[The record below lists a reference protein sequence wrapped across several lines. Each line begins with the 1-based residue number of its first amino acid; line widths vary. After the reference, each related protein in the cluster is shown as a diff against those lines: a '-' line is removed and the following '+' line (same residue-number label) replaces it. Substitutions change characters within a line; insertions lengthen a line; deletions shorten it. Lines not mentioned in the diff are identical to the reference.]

1 MQQSWRIHDG
11 CGCVRP
17 LALFAPLLLY
27 WHHTRGENLM
37 SVEKLVLPLPGGLK
51 VYVEHHCFDPSFETV
66 LLVNGALATTASFGQ
81 TIRYLG
87 ERLNALCFDL
97 PYAGQSRQHN
107 VCDYALTKDDEIDI
121 LMHLADRFRPAY
133 LLSVSWGGVA
143 SLFALA
149 RGCASVRRAA
159 IASFSPFLNAAMT
172 DYVTRARDHIAA
184 GQNLQA
190 AQLLNDTVGR
200 HLPRIMKLY
209 NYRYL
214 TRLPRDEQ
222 DQVAFHVDQ
231 ILAME
236 PERYL
241 NEFRRIGCDVKFV
254 NGDLDE
260 YTTAADVRRLGDYV
274 RRAEF
279 ATIRGA
285 GHFLDL
291 EGRVQQEQM
300 RTVLCD
306 FFCGERE
313 PYTPHA
319 SIANSST
326 PQRLPFQV
334 PALS

>member
-1 MQQSWRIHDG
+1 
-11 CGCVRP
+11 
-17 LALFAPLLLY
+17 
-27 WHHTRGENLM
+27 
-37 SVEKLVLPLPGGLK
+37 
-51 VYVEHHCFDPSFETV
+51 
-66 LLVNGALATTASFGQ
+66 
-81 TIRYLG
+81 
-87 ERLNALCFDL
+87 
-97 PYAGQSRQHN
+97 
-107 VCDYALTKDDEIDI
+107 
-121 LMHLADRFRPAY
+121 
-133 LLSVSWGGVA
+133 
-143 SLFALA
+143 
-149 RGCASVRRAA
+149 
-159 IASFSPFLNAAMT
+159 
-172 DYVTRARDHIAA
+172 
-184 GQNLQA
+184 
-190 AQLLNDTVGR
+190 
-200 HLPRIMKLY
+200 
-209 NYRYL
+209 
-214 TRLPRDEQ
+214 
-222 DQVAFHVDQ
+222 VAFHVDQ

-313 PYTPHA
+313 TYTPHA